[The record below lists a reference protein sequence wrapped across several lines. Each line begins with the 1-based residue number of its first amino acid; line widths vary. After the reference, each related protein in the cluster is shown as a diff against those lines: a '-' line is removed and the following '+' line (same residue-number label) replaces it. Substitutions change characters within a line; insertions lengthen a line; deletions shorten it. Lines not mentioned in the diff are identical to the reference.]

1 MKILVLSDSHGCM
14 EYMRRAVQKEQPDLI
29 CHLGDCAMDAVQ
41 LSQEYFQ
48 IPFLS
53 VPGNCDFPDS
63 QTPLV
68 RITQEAGV
76 KIFLTHGHRY
86 GVKSS
91 LLRLELAAKEAGCQ
105 VAIFGHTHVPYCQKA
120 GGLWLL
126 NPGACQTRLRYGV
139 IIIEKGTPLCY
150 NVANETPEEDVY
162 AAHN

>member
-14 EYMRRAVQKEQPDLI
+14 EYMRRAVQKEHPDLI

-76 KIFLTHGHRY
+76 KIFLTHGPPVR
-86 GVKSS
+86 GS
-91 LLRLELAAKEAGCQ
+91 RAAFCA
-105 VAIFGHTHVPYCQKA
+105 
-120 GGLWLL
+120 
-126 NPGACQTRLRYGV
+126 
-139 IIIEKGTPLCY
+139 
-150 NVANETPEEDVY
+150 
-162 AAHN
+162 